1 MKIFIADLVSCGVN
15 YQFNYILEN
24 LGEQFEFTKKIKEAD
39 LILMLGG
46 CCCTEVQI
54 YNTMTLIKY
63 ILANKKPGAI
73 TYLSG
78 CITRSFKENPL
89 LQETE
94 QFLMNNIN
102 YIFDHYRPDL
112 LLQHINK
119 QQNTRLS
126 ENYGIVRYDR
136 KTAQFYIQNGCSHN
150 CSFCKTNYLNC
161 NLKDARLDKIKK
173 ALDELNSKGVRK
185 IELRGLNLSQYGL
198 DLYKDYKLIEL
209 CEYIEAKTQFRE
221 VKLSGFAFSDAIRAG
236 FAEHLK
242 HLSKITHINGSLESG
257 SNRIL
262 SLMNKGF
269 TREQFLEF
277 YSTITSV
284 DKKQF
289 LLNII
294 SGFPTET
301 TEDILQTIEVL
312 CIVSPTLVN
321 INTYLDS
328 SLVPSHNLEQLTES
342 QIEKHTKVYSKALR
356 RQKIKYRINGAN

>member
-1 MKIFIADLVSCGVN
+1 MKLFIADLVSCGVN
-15 YQFNYILEN
+15 YYFDYIIEGLGKQFK
-24 LGEQFEFTKKIKEAD
+24 FTKKIKEAD

-54 YNTMTLIKY
+54 YNTLTLIKY
-63 ILANKKPGAI
+63 ILANKKPGAV

-78 CITRSFKENPL
+78 CITRSFKDNSL
-89 LQETE
+89 LQEME
-94 QFLMNNIN
+94 QFLKNNID

-112 LLQHINK
+112 LLQQINEQK
-119 QQNTRLS
+119 NPELS
-126 ENYGIVRYDR
+126 QNYGLVRYS
-136 KTAQFYIQNGCSHN
+136 KNEAHLYIQNGCSHN

-161 NLKDARLDKIKK
+161 NLKDAPLDKIKK
-173 ALDELNSKGVRK
+173 AIEQLNSKGVRK

-221 VKLSGFAFSDAIRAG
+221 VKLSGISFSDAIRAD
-236 FAEHLK
+236 FAEQLK

-284 DKKQF
+284 HKKQF

-301 TEDILQTIEVL
+301 MEDILQTIEVL
-312 CIVSPTLVN
+312 SFVRPALVN
-321 INTYLDS
+321 INAYLDS
-328 SLVPSHNLEQLTES
+328 TLVPSHNLEQLTES
-342 QIEKHTKVYSKALR
+342 QIQEHTKVYSKALR
-356 RQKIKYRINGAN
+356 KEKIKYRINGAN